1 MGLFTP
7 KLPQH
12 ELQHIQAI
20 MGQLQDS
27 VKLVNT
33 TTKPDVFF
41 KRLNFTLDILLY
53 LQSYERYKIFRSS
66 LPSKD
71 YQNIIR
77 NLEAIVNDFID
88 RAVAANERKVLA
100 LKTEKARK
108 RNREDFTIK
117 LISAFDCA
125 NSFWSG
131 SIGQTRYYPHYTG
144 PLFTR
149 NNYQRVQAIYHS
161 LDDE

>member
-7 KLPQH
+7 KLPQG
-12 ELQHIQAI
+12 ELQHIQTL
-20 MGQLQDS
+20 MGQLQES
-27 VKLVNT
+27 VNLVNT

-77 NLEAIVNDFID
+77 NLEATVNDFID
-88 RAVAANERKVLA
+88 RAVAANKRKVLA

-108 RNREDFTIK
+108 RNREDFAIK

-131 SIGQTRYYPHYTG
+131 SISQTRYYPHYTG

-149 NNYQRVQAIYHS
+149 NNYQRVQAIYYS